1 MFADLFLSLISIYG
15 STVEHRHYILKV
27 KSMSLG
33 LEVQS
38 CGSVSYALYVY
49 STGIHAVHKQILSLS
64 AVLKIHGLGTIRKNS
79 V

>member
-1 MFADLFLSLISIYG
+1 MAELGENALG
-15 STVEHRHYILKV
+15 S
-27 KSMSLG
+27 
-33 LEVQS
+33 EVQS

>member
-1 MFADLFLSLISIYG
+1 MFADLFLSLISIYE

-33 LEVQS
+33 SEVQS
-38 CGSVSYALYVY
+38 CGSVSYALY